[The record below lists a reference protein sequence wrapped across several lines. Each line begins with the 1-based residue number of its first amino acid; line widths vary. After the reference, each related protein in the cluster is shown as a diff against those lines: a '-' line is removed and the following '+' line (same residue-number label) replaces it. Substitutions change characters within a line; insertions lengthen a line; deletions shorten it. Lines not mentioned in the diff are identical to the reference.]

1 MADSVLEG
9 VKPSEKLGRG
19 VFSSGTARRC
29 RRSVPH
35 NVFLER
41 AGITDISVDRLS
53 IAPHVNVLGIALQA
67 ASQRGR
73 SFYGWAVVTAGQ
85 AARSARSVRA
95 SPLPNNSLHADIA
108 LPNSAREDRDEQVRH
123 ARELADIAHWEQR

>member
-1 MADSVLEG
+1 MGDSVLEG
-9 VKPSEKLGRG
+9 VEPLEKLGRG
-19 VFSSGTARRC
+19 VFSSGAARRC

-41 AGITDISVDRLS
+41 TGITDISVDRLS
-53 IAPHVNVLGIALQA
+53 IAPHVNALGIALQA

-73 SFYGWAVVTAGQ
+73 SFYGWAVVIAGQ
-85 AARSARSVRA
+85 ATGSARRVRA

-123 ARELADIAHWEQR
+123 ARELADIALWEQR